1 MLRQLQLADKE
12 KMLELVNK
20 TQMFEAEEVSFIA
33 DTFEGE
39 SSEAIWFGQFDDE
52 LMTGVAYCVPME
64 MTNATWNV
72 LMLLVDPEHHRSG
85 IGRNLMQLMESTLTQ
100 QGQRLLIVETSSTD
114 DFQTARSFYSAIGYA
129 QQGAIEH
136 YYDDNDHKI
145 TFIKRL

>member
-33 DTFEGE
+33 DTFEAE
-39 SSEAIWFGQFDDE
+39 SSEAIWFGKFDDE
-52 LMTGVAYCVPME
+52 LMIGVAYCVPME

-85 IGRNLMQLMESTLTQ
+85 IGRALMQLMESTLIK

>member
-1 MLRQLQLADKE
+1 MLRQLQLTDKE

-33 DTFEGE
+33 DTFEAE
-39 SSEAIWFGQFDDE
+39 SSDAIWFGKFDDE

-85 IGRNLMQLMESTLTQ
+85 IGRDLMQLMESTLTK

-114 DFQTARSFYSAIGYA
+114 DFQTARSFYSAIGYT
-129 QQGAIEH
+129 QQGTIEH
-136 YYDDNDHKI
+136 YYDDDDHKI
-145 TFIKRL
+145 TFTKKL

>member
-1 MLRQLQLADKE
+1 MLRLLQLTDKE

-20 TQMFEAEEVSFIA
+20 TQMFEAEELSFIA
-33 DTFEGE
+33 DTFEEE
-39 SSEAIWFGQFDDE
+39 SSEAIWFGKFDNE
-52 LMTGVAYCVPME
+52 LMIGVAYCLPME

-72 LMLLVDPEHHRSG
+72 LMLLVDPKHHRSG
-85 IGRNLMQLMESTLTQ
+85 IGRDLMQLMESTLTK

>member
-1 MLRQLQLADKE
+1 
-12 KMLELVNK
+12 
-20 TQMFEAEEVSFIA
+20 
-33 DTFEGE
+33 
-39 SSEAIWFGQFDDE
+39 
-52 LMTGVAYCVPME
+52 
-64 MTNATWNV
+64 
-72 LMLLVDPEHHRSG
+72 MLLVDPEYHRSR
-85 IGRNLMQLMESTLTQ
+85 IGRDLMQLMESTLTK